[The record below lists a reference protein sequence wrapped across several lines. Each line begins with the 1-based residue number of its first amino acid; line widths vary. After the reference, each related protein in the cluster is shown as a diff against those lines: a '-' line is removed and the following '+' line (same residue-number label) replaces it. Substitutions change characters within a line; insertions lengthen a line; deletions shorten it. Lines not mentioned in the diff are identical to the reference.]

1 MTSLRLMGPAAGLL
15 AIVVVTWLA
24 GLRVNLSGSMPVG
37 LYRITSGPPA
47 KGAML
52 LACLPES
59 VAVFARTRGY
69 VPSGR
74 CPGAAAPI
82 GKAVL
87 ATAGDSV
94 QVTDTGLVVNGRLL
108 PNTRPLAVDGA
119 GRPIPRLPNGTY
131 VVAGDEVWLYSP
143 YSKRSFDSR
152 YFGPLPLACVLN
164 RVLPLWTASEP
175 PT

>member
-1 MTSLRLMGPAAGLL
+1 MTSLRVMGPATGLL
-15 AIVVVTWLA
+15 AVVVVTWLA

-37 LYRITSGPPA
+37 LYRITRGPPA
-47 KGAML
+47 KGVTV

-59 VAVFARTRGY
+59 VAVFARTREY

-82 GKAVL
+82 GKVVL
-87 ATAGDSV
+87 AMPGDSV
-94 QVTDTGLVVNGRLL
+94 EVTDSGLIVNGR
-108 PNTRPLAVDGA
+108 PVQNTKPLAVDGA
-119 GRPIPRLPNGTY
+119 GRPLPRFPDGTY

-152 YFGPLPLACVLN
+152 YFGPLPLGSVLN
-164 RVLPLWTASEP
+164 RVLPLWTVE
-175 PT
+175 